1 MATLQQYGIGTH
13 VEQTPSGMR
22 FGFFDANK
30 TGEVLSNVDGKVVAD
45 WGKMAKYT
53 IGLPNAKGMGFKYGG
68 MEYADQL
75 RTFASSDQFG
85 EDVGVTTVTQQWF
98 DTFFDTIINQAGKTN
113 GFVNKIKNND
123 YNLASKE
130 IGRFGMD
137 VIQGAYGAN
146 RVVDAK
152 GASTNAVYASNP
164 NMAKDVAGDSFA
176 GYSIL
181 QKILRNSRIDFSEQL
196 RSQYAEASGIKPQD
210 VTSEDLENMMNYIYA
225 KIASPEAVDMLKNIP
240 EYQKILSKGGGFLD
254 KTASVLKQI
263 APYAGISSL
272 KEGNYLYG

>member
-1 MATLQQYGIGTH
+1 MGGSSKGVKTKNITGKFSQAMATLQQYGIGTH
-13 VEQTPSGMR
+13 VEQTPNGMR

-30 TGEVLSNVDGKVVAD
+30 AGEVLSNVDGKVVAD

-85 EDVGVTTVTQQWF
+85 EDIGVTTVTQQWF

-113 GFVNKIKNND
+113 SFVSKIKNND

-137 VIQGAYGAN
+137 VI
-146 RVVDAK
+146 
-152 GASTNAVYASNP
+152 
-164 NMAKDVAGDSFA
+164 
-176 GYSIL
+176 
-181 QKILRNSRIDFSEQL
+181 
-196 RSQYAEASGIKPQD
+196 
-210 VTSEDLENMMNYIYA
+210 
-225 KIASPEAVDMLKNIP
+225 
-240 EYQKILSKGGGFLD
+240 
-254 KTASVLKQI
+254 
-263 APYAGISSL
+263 
-272 KEGNYLYG
+272 